1 MYRSL
6 LVLVAFSAATLFA
19 ADKPV
24 RLSVKTGLWESTTV
38 VTTSGQMPIPPEMLS
53 RMSPEQRARMEERIK
68 ANSGE
73 HSTTYV
79 DKHCLTPKELDEG
92 FHLGGTP
99 EGAECTETILTST
112 PTKAR
117 VKMSCTMEG
126 IRGSGIMAVE
136 ALSPES
142 VKGSGDINV
151 EDSEHA
157 MKSHT
162 SFTSKWL
169 GSACGKTR

>member
-6 LVLVAFSAATLFA
+6 LVLVAFSAVTLFA
-19 ADKPV
+19 ADQPV
-24 RLSVKTGLWESTTV
+24 RLNVKTGLWESSTTV
-38 VTTSGQMPIPPEMLS
+38 TSSGQMPIPPEMLS
-53 RMSPEQRARMEERIK
+53 RMSPEQRARMEERMK

-99 EGAECTETILTST
+99 EGAKCTETVLSSS

-117 VKMSCTMEG
+117 VKMSCTMQG
-126 IRGSGIMAVE
+126 IRGTGIMAVE

-142 VKGSGDINV
+142 VKGSGDIHV
-151 EDSEHA
+151 EDSDHT

-169 GSACGKTR
+169 SPACGETR